1 MTPDDRT
8 YAATHEWLMIEDNVG
23 TVGITDHAQSALG
36 DITFVELPTVGE
48 IVKKGDECA
57 VIESVKAASDI
68 YAPVTGRIS
77 EVNSEI
83 EDSPESINKDPYG
96 DGWIFRMKNMEEDEA
111 TKLLSA
117 TEYEQNLAGNE

>member
-1 MTPDDRT
+1 
-8 YAATHEWLMIEDNVG
+8 MIEDNVG